1 MNRID
6 WESPFA
12 FSYAQTG
19 RRHDIGTQWMRLEK
33 VWNCEAGVS
42 GILQKNVHRRK
53 RAKAERRK
61 IQKKRLTAQA

>member
-12 FSYAQTG
+12 FSYAQAG
-19 RRHDIGTQWMRLEK
+19 RRYDIGMQWMRLEK

-42 GILQKNVHRRK
+42 GILQKNVHRGK
-53 RAKAERRK
+53 RAKAEKEEKYRK
-61 IQKKRLTAQA
+61 RG